1 MRGFTLIETLIY
13 ITLYALIIGGVVVSV
28 YFIIQSSN
36 RNQTK
41 AMLHEEGLFILG
53 KLESSLTNADIALT
67 PDPTTL
73 FITDNS
79 LSSSKNP
86 TVFSVASGNIS
97 VKRGS
102 SPSEIFNNSNV
113 TVTNSSF
120 VYTKQSGDG
129 VLPEKV
135 DVSFTLETN
144 TSNGLKVSEKFSTTK
159 YLRK

>member
-13 ITLYALIIGGVVVSV
+13 IALYTLIIGGVVVSV
-28 YFIIQSSN
+28 YSIIESSN
-36 RNQTK
+36 RNQAK

-53 KLESSLTNADIALT
+53 KLESSLANADNALT
-67 PDPTTL
+67 PDPATL
-73 FITDNS
+73 SITDNS

-86 TVFSVASGNIS
+86 TVFSVASGNLS
-97 VKRGS
+97 VTRGN
-102 SPSEIFNNSNV
+102 SPSEILNNSNV

-120 VYTKQSGDG
+120 VYTTQSGDG

-135 DVSFTLETN
+135 EISFTFETA
-144 TSNGLKVSEKFSTTK
+144 TLNGTKVIENFSTTK